1 MQFSQPENTN
11 TVPRDFGQVTGP
23 ESGPPLSRDEFD
35 ALLGL
40 CVGLTFFEA
49 GSSPAC
55 ELKRLAELG
64 LMELGR
70 DGTLQPTQAGKELCV
85 RRLAYVGIDDS
96 NP

>member
-1 MQFSQPENTN
+1 MMQFSRPENSTLPSN
-11 TVPRDFGQVTGP
+11 PGP
-23 ESGPPLSRDEFD
+23 ATRPLSDPPLSEDEFD

-49 GSSPAC
+49 DSSPAC

-70 DGTLQPTQAGKELCV
+70 DGTLQPTPAGKELCV
-85 RRLAYVGIDDS
+85 RRLAYMDI
-96 NP
+96 